1 MKLQHTPKITS
12 TLSQQG
18 IGDFVDIREEVINED
33 EVTKGKSSLRAICHA
48 IRLFLLLLFITFTL
62 YCASPGKH
70 RLAHKPNSKPKQ
82 EYLLD
87 LKEDKEKEEVDEER
101 KTGVLSEEELWA
113 RLDDLERQEELQDAR
128 YR

>member
-1 MKLQHTPKITS
+1 MRTKLPKVNLVFR
-12 TLSQQG
+12 LSVMLSG
-18 IGDFVDIREEVINED
+18 CFYFDC
-33 EVTKGKSSLRAICHA
+33 SL
-48 IRLFLLLLFITFTL
+48 L